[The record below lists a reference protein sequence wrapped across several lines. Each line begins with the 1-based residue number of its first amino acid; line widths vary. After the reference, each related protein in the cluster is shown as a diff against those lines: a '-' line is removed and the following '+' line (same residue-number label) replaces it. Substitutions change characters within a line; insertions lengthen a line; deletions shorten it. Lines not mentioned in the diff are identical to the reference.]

1 MGGERITSAFVAD
14 ALDAVGIQGRC
25 LGPQI
30 RMLCGE
36 ALLARALTASIVR
49 TSEQSDGDDEY
60 AGLKA
65 LLHRVGRGDVV
76 VLATDRSDEFAT
88 WGELVSMAAVQ
99 AGGVG
104 LLTDGLVRDLDGI
117 EPQPFSV
124 FARGTRPVDIGGRAD
139 VVGIGDPVVIDGV
152 TISTGDLVVADRDG
166 VAVVPEAMAEVVLER
181 ARAKALD
188 ERHFHEALAEGAS
201 IWEAFELFHVL

>member
-1 MGGERITSAFVAD
+1 VGGERITSAFVAD
-14 ALDAVGIQGRC
+14 ALDAVGIQGQC
-25 LGPQI
+25 LGAEI

-36 ALLARALTASIVR
+36 RVVARALTASIAR
-49 TSEQSDGDDEY
+49 TSGPPDRGDVY

-65 LLHRVGRGDVV
+65 LLHTVGRGDLV

-99 AGGVG
+99 GGGVG

-117 EPQPFSV
+117 EPLPFSI

-139 VVGIGDPVVIDGV
+139 VIGIGDPVVIDGV
-152 TISTGDLVVADRDG
+152 TIATGDLVVADRDG
-166 VAVVPEAMAEVVLER
+166 VAVVPRAVVEMVLDR
-181 ARAKALD
+181 ARGKALA
-188 ERHFHEALAEGAS
+188 EREFHEALADGAP
-201 IWEAFELFHVL
+201 IWEAFERFHVL

>member
-1 MGGERITSAFVAD
+1 MGGEGITSAFVAD

-25 LGPQI
+25 LGPEI

-36 ALLARALTASIVR
+36 GLVARALTASIAR
-49 TSEQSDGDDEY
+49 TSDSPD
-60 AGLKA
+60 
-65 LLHRVGRGDVV
+65 RGDVYTGLKVLLHTIGSGDLV

-117 EPQPFSV
+117 ERQAFSI

-139 VVGIGDPVVIDGV
+139 VVGIGDPVVIDAV
-152 TISTGDLVVADRDG
+152 TIATGDLVVADRDG
-166 VAVVPEAMAEVVLER
+166 VAVVPRGVADIVFER
-181 ARAKALD
+181 AREKALA
-188 ERHFHEALAEGAS
+188 ERHFHDALAEGAP
-201 IWEAFELFHVL
+201 IWEAFERFHVL